1 MINTINP
8 IYVEKAHA
16 TRRIGKKKEKSI
28 FKAEKTKK
36 NTEQVLSKQE
46 FIPDNLYFIQEQQEN
61 SYKNKDYDYAE
72 AVLHLLSEYRKSVLF
87 GNSSL
92 KQLQEIKDILTFS
105 KPNMNDDKMATV
117 IEEIDILAKVE
128 LAKMGMI

>member
-28 FKAEKTKK
+28 FEAEKTKK

-46 FIPDNLYFIQEQQEN
+46 FVPDNLYFIQEQQEN

-72 AVLHLLSEYRKSVLF
+72 AVLHLLLEYRKSVLF

-128 LAKMGMI
+128 LAKRGII